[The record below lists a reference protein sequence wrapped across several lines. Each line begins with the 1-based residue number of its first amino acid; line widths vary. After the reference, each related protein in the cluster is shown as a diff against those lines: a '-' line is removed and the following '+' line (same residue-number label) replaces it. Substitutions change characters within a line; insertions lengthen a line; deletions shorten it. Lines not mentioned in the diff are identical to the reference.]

1 MKKNLEKIIKFLKK
15 KRKGFTLV
23 ELLGAI
29 VILGILSTIAI
40 LSLTKVLESSH
51 KKYYDTQ
58 VKLFQA
64 AGQTYFSDHK
74 DLLPT
79 INFGI
84 NQVDLGTL
92 IDQGYINEIVD
103 YNKEECYKD
112 KSYVT
117 VTRRGPSSYVYQA
130 FLSCK
135 NRKAQTYVDGK
146 DSTAGIDL
154 QYGTIDSNNGNL
166 IGSIYYVRG
175 TLNLNLNIT
184 ASNSIGDN
192 SGVTGYSYT
201 LIKVNQNNSKK
212 DYKTSE
218 IIPSDANS
226 ICTEYSGD
234 KCRKITDTIKIRAK
248 DIKDGKYI
256 IKINAYNLVG
266 KDNSKTFDI
275 YTILIDKTKPKCSI
289 TLPTKTNENFVNGW
303 YNGKAS
309 NGSIAFTDA
318 YLSNYDITNN
328 SNPTYNNSIS
338 GTSGTRTITLKDTT
352 TSGQT
357 FYGYVKDKAGNVGT
371 CKTDVIKVDKSS
383 PTCGTKNS
391 GGVVGENGW
400 YKYGTDYSNPVR
412 VTATCKDGDVN
423 NSSGCV
429 EQSKAIGT
437 YYDNYQGLV
446 ATDIYD
452 NAGNKNICQTNIKID
467 VEVPTC
473 SINFNGTAGANGW
486 YTSNTSASLSVSENY
501 SGEAARGLAF
511 GGWPGYNNL
520 SSVGPYGNG
529 TSNLIYGQVKDKAG
543 NSNSCTKY
551 LQIDTVA
558 PTCEVNE
565 ECYVTDGS
573 GNWCDVTG
581 GYAYVSK
588 CDDTAS
594 GCANYSTLT
603 TSGATTN
610 VTNEIR
616 TGDLQFSRDVKAG
629 GKSSV
634 TFTLYD
640 YAGNPKQCPT
650 QTVLVDKV
658 GPVITSDSL
667 CTTTENRSCKCPND
681 NNKVYKYVLTYTVV
695 DYADKDNNYIGSGYT
710 DGSFTWP
717 NGESDPEYGKKVKS
731 KHWICSSTKSGS
743 YTYTLYDAVGNSK
756 SGSRKMDGS
765 S

>member
-40 LSLTKVLESSH
+40 VSLTKVLESSH

-58 VKLFQA
+58 VKLLQA

-135 NRKAQTYVDGK
+135 NRKTQTYVDGK

-256 IKINAYNLVG
+256 IKIKAYNLVG
-266 KDNSKTFDI
+266 KDNSKIFDTYSI
-275 YTILIDKTKPKCSI
+275 IIDKTKPKCNI

-338 GTSGTRTITLKDTT
+338 GTSGTRPITLTDTT

-357 FYGYVKDKAGNVGT
+357 FYGYVKDIAGNVGT

-383 PTCGTKNS
+383 PTCSVDTTTSSNS
-391 GGVVGENGW
+391 RGWFTNIPTIKLSDTTNDNG
-400 YKYGTDYSNPVR
+400 YSGINSYGLST
-412 VTATCKDGDVN
+412 TANTYN
-423 NSSGCV
+423 NSYTNS
-429 EQSKAIGT
+429 
-437 YYDNYQGLV
+437 QGE
-446 ATDIYD
+446 TKGQIWYGIIKD
-452 NAGNKNICQTNIKID
+452 NAGNVNTCNSGSIKVDTSKPSCTNTKNYT
-467 VEVPTC
+467 TW
-473 SINFNGTAGANGW
+473 TAGSRTVTYGCDD
-486 YTSNTSASLSVSENY
+486 SI
-501 SGEAARGLAF
+501 SGCT
-511 GGWPGYNNL
+511 GG
-520 SSVGPYGNG
+520 G
-529 TSNLIYGQVKDKAG
+529 T
-543 NSNSCTKY
+543 
-551 LQIDTVA
+551 DTVSDL
-558 PTCEVNE
+558 
-565 ECYVTDGS
+565 VT
-573 GNWCDVTG
+573 
-581 GYAYVSK
+581 YSK
-588 CDDTAS
+588 
-594 GCANYSTLT
+594 
-603 TSGATTN
+603 
-610 VTNEIR
+610 
-616 TGDLQFSRDVKAG
+616 
-629 GKSSV
+629 
-634 TFTLYD
+634 
-640 YAGNPKQCPT
+640 
-650 QTVLVDKV
+650 
-658 GPVITSDSL
+658 
-667 CTTTENRSCKCPND
+667 
-681 NNKVYKYVLTYTVV
+681 TYTVTNGAGLTNNCTANV
-695 DYADKDNNYIGSGYT
+695 YIYSDTKTPTIGISGNKASSWYSTKVSGKFRLTVTLGNIGVSGAKLYGKWESDDNYTFIKDITGVSNDIYTTDEFSANRDEENRYYKVVSGANQPNSDHVNMKIDNDTPTVKWCKRDAKSVCGTGTYSHIIVPYVEDNLSGYKNGYFDWVVGRTWPTPARNITGYSECIGSSTASASQSITYIVCDIAGNCT
-710 DGSFTWP
+710 DQ
-717 NGESDPEYGKKVKS
+717 K
-731 KHWICSSTKSGS
+731 TKSGS
-743 YTYTLYDAVGNSK
+743 SINTTCTCSGNSDFYCEK
-756 SGSRKMDGS
+756 KE
-765 S
+765 